1 MAKCQ
6 IKICTPFD
14 ARCIA
19 AGNSGYYHE
28 IAAVHSDK
36 CCIILQHNT
45 CSLSINAETLQRL
58 VTQNCTSLPST
69 ELMAMGRYQLSRGQ
83 FFPYSRSRKVSQPSS
98 SQVRQEAGRVIIAGK
113 KVEKTAHEFSSLTS
127 NDPSSFN
134 NS

>member
-1 MAKCQ
+1 MPDQNLHPISREMYCRREQ
-6 IKICTPFD
+6 WGIIMRLLLYTS
-14 ARCIA
+14 I
-19 AGNSGYYHE
+19 NV
-28 IAAVHSDK
+28 IQV
-36 CCIILQHNT
+36 ILQHNT
-45 CSLSINAETLQRL
+45 CSLFIIAETLRRL
-58 VTQNCTSLPST
+58 VTKTCASLPST
-69 ELMAMGRYQLSRGQ
+69 ELMVMGRYQLSRGQ